1 MIEEMILNHYNEGLT
16 PASIEKEMVY
26 QLKVVYT
33 ELFMKHADGSNPSFH
48 YYATPNNQILIDLA
62 WLMIHHSLDIE
73 SIEITKV

>member
-16 PASIEKEMVY
+16 PASVKKQSVY
-26 QLKVVYT
+26 QLKVAYT
-33 ELFMKHADGSNPSFH
+33 EHYMKDYDGPNHSFH